1 MGELFQSVKK
11 ETIIHKMAPYSSST
25 ALDGTIPGFTVVD
38 LCVQTF
44 CCERFLGGKY
54 LFDPHSKNKNKPYI

>member
-1 MGELFQSVKK
+1 
-11 ETIIHKMAPYSSST
+11 MAPYSSST
-25 ALDGTIPGFTVVD
+25 ALDGTIPGFTVVN